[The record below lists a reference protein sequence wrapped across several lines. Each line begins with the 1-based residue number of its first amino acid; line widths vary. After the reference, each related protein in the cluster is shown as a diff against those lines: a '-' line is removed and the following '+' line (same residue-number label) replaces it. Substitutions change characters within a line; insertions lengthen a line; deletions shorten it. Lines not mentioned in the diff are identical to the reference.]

1 MIDKLKNIS
10 LEDIPK
16 KNPSLESYFSLSTN
30 EKNTTSAFDYDAI
43 TGQLLAFQ
51 YQKELQKDFSKEA
64 FIESFLE
71 TLKLKMSTPEAIDI
85 VKNIYFSNDTLPV
98 FSPVMYISQPKSSLN
113 AKTKKSLRI
122 FLQMMKLSEKKDIHS
137 HQLNFLEQEIFNS
150 FLNHTKDKTYD
161 LTSHSYVKYLD
172 ETFSKDFDFL
182 LSNPNHFQTKIE
194 SFLKFYFFVYSA
206 QLTLNVQVTPLQE
219 PKLKP
224 LYFIL
229 NHEKASNERK
239 KVVNHGYKKL
249 IERTR
254 YLFPYLSLLE
264 ILSKITDDKDLKYFH
279 FANVEELQNN
289 ISIID
294 KFTTLYRES
303 RGLLPSLIESSTIE
317 EAFMKLLHSA
327 LEQFKG
333 SDKKA
338 VIDRFIAA
346 YEKQISS
353 PFFQSRGRS
362 GKVLVLDQDTILL
375 LTNLV
380 IGKSKKIRFQ
390 ELVSEF
396 EKRSVFFDPTS
407 QEMLINLYERVGNIE
422 RKSDSGDAVYVKS
435 IRG

>member
-30 EKNTTSAFDYDAI
+30 EKNTTSAFDSDAI

-71 TLKLKMSTPEAIDI
+71 TLKMKMSTPEAIDI
-85 VKNIYFSNDTLPV
+85 VKKIYFTDDILPIV
-98 FSPVMYISQPKSSLN
+98 SPLMYISQSKSSLN

-122 FLQMMKLSEKKDIHS
+122 FLQMMTQSEKKDIHN
-137 HQLNFLEQEIFNS
+137 HQLNFLEQEILNS
-150 FLNHTKDKTYD
+150 FLNHIEDKPCD
-161 LTSHSYVKYLD
+161 VTSQSYVKYLS
-172 ETFSKDFDFL
+172 ETFSKDFNFL
-182 LSNPNHFQTKIE
+182 LSNPNHFRTKIE

-206 QLTLNVQVTPLQE
+206 QLTLNVQLTPLQE
-219 PKLKP
+219 PTLKP

-229 NHEKASNERK
+229 NHERASNERK

-249 IERTR
+249 IDRTR
-254 YLFPYLSLLE
+254 YLFPRLSLLE
-264 ILSKITDDKDLKYFH
+264 ILSKIMEDKDLKLFH
-279 FANVEELQNN
+279 FGSVNESLEN
-289 ISIID
+289 IRIID
-294 KFTTLYRES
+294 KLTTLYRES
-303 RGLLPSLIESSTIE
+303 RALQPSIIQSSTVE
-317 EAFMKLLHSA
+317 EAFTELLNSA
-327 LEQFKG
+327 LEQFKS

-346 YEKQISS
+346 YEKQISN

-380 IGKSKKIRFQ
+380 IGKSEKIRFQ
-390 ELVSEF
+390 DLVLEF
-396 EKRSVFFDPTS
+396 EKRSVFFDPAS

-435 IRG
+435 I

>member
-30 EKNTTSAFDYDAI
+30 EKNATSAFDYDAI

-51 YQKELQKDFSKEA
+51 FQKELQKDFSKEA
-64 FIESFLE
+64 FIASFLE
-71 TLKLKMSTPEAIDI
+71 TLKIKMSTPEAIDI
-85 VKNIYFSNDTLPV
+85 VKNVYFPDDTLPV
-98 FSPVMYISQPKSSLN
+98 VSPLMYISQPKSSLN
-113 AKTKKSLRI
+113 TKTTKSLRI
-122 FLQMMKLSEKKDIHS
+122 FLQMLKLSEKKDIHN
-137 HQLNFLEQEIFNS
+137 HQLNFLEQEIFDS
-150 FLNHTKDKTYD
+150 FLNHIKDKAYD
-161 LTSHSYVKYLD
+161 TTSHSYVKYLD
-172 ETFSKDFDFL
+172 ETFTKDFNFL

-194 SFLKFYFFVYSA
+194 SFLKLYFFIYAA
-206 QLTLNVQVTPLQE
+206 QLTLNVQDTPLQE
-219 PKLKP
+219 PMLKP

-239 KVVNHGYKKL
+239 KIVNHGYKKL
-249 IERTR
+249 IDRTR

-264 ILSKITDDKDLKYFH
+264 LLSKITDDKDLKLFH
-279 FANVEELQNN
+279 FGSVNESQEN
-289 ISIID
+289 ITIID
-294 KFTTLYRES
+294 NFTTLYRQS
-303 RGLLPSLIESSTIE
+303 RALQSSIIKSSTVE
-317 EAFMKLLHSA
+317 EAFMTLLHST
-327 LEQFKG
+327 LEQFKS

-375 LTNLV
+375 LTNLA
-380 IGKSKKIRFQ
+380 IGESEKIRFQ
-390 ELVSEF
+390 DLIIEF
-396 EKRSVFFDPTS
+396 EKRSVFFDPAS
-407 QEMLINLYERVGNIE
+407 QEILIDLYERVGNIE

-435 IRG
+435 I

>member
-10 LEDIPK
+10 IKDIPN

-30 EKNTTSAFDYDAI
+30 EKNTISAFDYDAVA
-43 TGQLLAFQ
+43 GQLLAFQ
-51 YQKELQKDFSKEA
+51 FQKELQKDFSIEI

-71 TLKLKMSTPEAIDI
+71 TLKIKMSTPEAIDV
-85 VKNIYFSNDTLPV
+85 VKNIYFPDETLPIV
-98 FSPVMYISQPKSSLN
+98 SPVMYISQPNSSLN
-113 AKTKKSLRI
+113 TKTKKSLRI
-122 FLQMMKLSEKKDIHS
+122 FLQMMKLSKKKDIQN
-137 HQLNFLEQEIFNS
+137 HQLNFLEEEIFNS
-150 FLNHTKDKTYD
+150 FLNHIKDKTYD
-161 LTSHSYVKYLD
+161 LTSRSYVKYLD

-182 LSNPNHFQTKIE
+182 LSSPNYFQANIE

-206 QLTLNVQVTPLQE
+206 QLTINIQATPLQE
-219 PKLKP
+219 PTLKP

-249 IERTR
+249 IDRIR

-264 ILSKITDDKDLKYFH
+264 LLSKITDDKELKLFH
-279 FANVEELQNN
+279 FSTTTESQEN
-289 ISIID
+289 ITIID
-294 KFTTLYRES
+294 RFTTLYRES
-303 RGLLPSLIESSTIE
+303 RSLQASIIKSKTLE
-317 EAFMKLLHSA
+317 EALMTLLHSA
-327 LEQFKG
+327 LDQFKT
-333 SDKKA
+333 SEKKA

-346 YEKQISS
+346 YEKQISN

-375 LTNLV
+375 LTNLA
-380 IGKSKKIRFQ
+380 IGESGKIRFQ
-390 ELVSEF
+390 DLIIEF
-396 EKRSVFFDPTS
+396 EKRSVFFDPAS

-435 IRG
+435 I